1 MPLLFFAF
9 TRIVLY
15 VNISNV
21 LGILVTVTISKGINQ
36 IKVRHEMKT
45 KNDFQSENMKL
56 LMEIFNLKLTLR
68 ELYMQKGPASSDYI
82 SHSIKLNVLIKEYFE
97 EKTLSLISMSKAE
110 LIEIWKQKG
119 FEHLE
124 TISASQEL
132 DELIFK
138 YQKLQQLGSF

>member
-82 SHSIKLNVLIKEYFE
+82 SQSIKLNVLIKEYFE

>member
-1 MPLLFFAF
+1 
-9 TRIVLY
+9 
-15 VNISNV
+15 
-21 LGILVTVTISKGINQ
+21 
-36 IKVRHEMKT
+36 MKT

-82 SHSIKLNVLIKEYFE
+82 SQSIKLNVLIKEYFE